1 MSEQQNRENRNAV
14 FSQDN
19 PNTSATL
26 TGQQMKSMGA
36 KSQRDSVLEE
46 LGIQIPEEVVPLPS
60 QGKVY
65 PVGSPLHKRELL
77 EIKPMTAKEEDIL
90 TSRAYIKN
98 GTVITKLIQS
108 CVTDNSVN
116 VQSMLSGDRNAVL
129 VAIRITGYGERY
141 STTITCPECNE
152 NFDHDFNLAQLP
164 LKNLEIEP
172 VEPGVNLFSF
182 QLPVTNAN
190 VQFKFLTGRDE
201 EEITTNAERRKK
213 KLKSVEENMITA
225 RLQHQIVSVNGRTEK
240 GLIAKFIQHMPAG
253 DSLALRNFIQK
264 HEPGIDMVSEVTC
277 TNIDCGETSEVDVP
291 LGASFFWPDSR
302 K

>member
-1 MSEQQNRENRNAV
+1 MSEQQDRTNRNAV

-19 PNTSATL
+19 PSTSAAL
-26 TGQQMKSMGA
+26 TNQQMQAMGA

-65 PVGSPLHKRELL
+65 PANSPLHRRELL

-98 GTVITKLIQS
+98 GTVITKLLQS
-108 CVTDNSVN
+108 CVTDRRVN
-116 VQSMLSGDRNAVL
+116 VQNMLSGDRNALL
-129 VAIRITGYGERY
+129 VAIRITGYGADYRT
-141 STTITCPECNE
+141 SITCPECNQ
-152 NFDHDFNLAQLP
+152 NFEHTFDLSQLP

-182 QLPVTNAN
+182 QLPVTNAEVN
-190 VQFKFLTGRDE
+190 FKFLTGKDE
-201 EEITTNAERRKK
+201 EEISVNAERRKK
-213 KLKSVEENMITA
+213 KLKSVEENTITS
-225 RLQHQIVSVNGRTEK
+225 RLQHQIVSVNGRTDK
-240 GLIAKFIQHMPAG
+240 TLISKFIQHMPAG

-264 HEPGIDMVSEVTC
+264 HEPGIDMLSDATC

-291 LGASFFWPDSR
+291 LGASFFWPDTR

>member
-14 FSQDN
+14 FSQDT
-19 PNTSATL
+19 PSTSEAL
-26 TGQQMKSMGA
+26 TSQQMRSMGA

-65 PVGSPLHKRELL
+65 PVGSPLHKRNLL

-90 TSRAYIKN
+90 TSRAYIKK

-108 CVTDNSVN
+108 CVTDRSVN

-129 VAIRITGYGERY
+129 VAIRITGYGAQY
-141 STTITCPECNE
+141 SATITCPECNE
-152 NFDHDFNLAQLP
+152 NFSSDFDLSQLP

-172 VEPGVNLFSF
+172 AEPGVNLFDF
-182 QLPVTNAN
+182 QLPVTQAS

-201 EEITTNAERRKK
+201 EEITVNAERRKK
-213 KLKSVEENMITA
+213 KLKSAEENMITA

-240 GLIAKFIQHMPAG
+240 GLISKFIQHMPAG

-264 HEPGIDMVSEVTC
+264 HEPGIDMVSEATC
-277 TNIDCGETSEVDVP
+277 TNIDCGEISEVDVP
-291 LGASFFWPDSR
+291 LGASFFWPDTR